1 MQLIKDECL
10 GIHELNNTVID
21 LINNSYNE
29 NILLTFDDGLY
40 SQFKYKDNINNKNR
54 IYFICPNLI
63 NTKEINNEDVT
74 CYVAMS
80 KHFYD
85 NSNEYYMK
93 LEHVQTLIN
102 EGYTIGAHSFYHENI
117 KYKLKRKLNY
127 KNIDMS
133 RSFLSIKD
141 ENYIRKDTELMLNW
155 FNEYLNIKPSYYCYP
170 FNDSNDR
177 LCNILKTYD
186 FTEFF
191 DDSNRIMI

>member
-21 LINNSYNE
+21 IVNNNYDE

-40 SQFKYKDNINNKNR
+40 SQFKYKDNIKNRNR

-63 NTKEINNEDVT
+63 NTKEINDEDVT

-93 LEHVQTLIN
+93 LEHVRTLIN

-117 KYKLKRKLNY
+117 KYCSKIKVNNKLIN
-127 KNIDMS
+127 NS
-133 RSFLSIKD
+133 RSYLSIKN
-141 ENYIRKDTELMLNW
+141 EKYIREDTELMLNW
-155 FNEYLNIKPSYYCYP
+155 FDKYLNIRPLYYCFP
-170 FNDSNDR
+170 FNNSTNKLKD
-177 LCNILKTYD
+177 ILKTYD

>member
-21 LINNSYNE
+21 IVNNNYDE

-40 SQFKYKDNINNKNR
+40 SQFKYKDRIKNKNR
-54 IYFICPNLI
+54 IYFICPSLV
-63 NTKEINNEDVT
+63 NTKEINDEDVT
-74 CYVAMS
+74 TYVAMS
-80 KHFYD
+80 RHFYY

-117 KYKLKRKLNY
+117 RYCSKIKVNNKLIN
-127 KNIDMS
+127 NS
-133 RSFLSIKD
+133 RSYLSIKN
-141 ENYIRKDTELMLNW
+141 ENYIREDTELMLNW
-155 FNEYLNIKPSYYCYP
+155 FDKYLNIRPLYYCFP
-170 FNDSNDR
+170 FNNSTNKLKD
-177 LCNILKTYD
+177 ILKTYD

>member
-1 MQLIKDECL
+1 MQLKNKCL

-21 LINNSYNE
+21 LINNSYDE
-29 NILLTFDDGLY
+29 NISLTFDDGLY
-40 SQFKYKDNINNKNR
+40 SQFKYKDRVKNKNR

-63 NTKEINNEDVT
+63 NTKEINDEDVT

-93 LEHVQTLIN
+93 LDYVKTLIN

-117 KYKLKRKLNY
+117 KYCSKIKVNNKLIN
-127 KNIDMS
+127 NS
-133 RSFLSIKD
+133 RSYLSIKN
-141 ENYIRKDTELMLNW
+141 ENYIREDTELMLNW
-155 FNEYLNIKPSYYCYP
+155 FDKYLNIRPLYYCFP
-170 FNDSNDR
+170 FNNSTNKLKD
-177 LCNILKTYD
+177 ILKTYD